1 MFTVWPDTATLD
13 TTPALPS
20 PWSYSQIKQFFSLAS
35 RTAWNWVSADWLCAS
50 TRYTT
55 TEPMAGW
62 RVLDLRQLTGT
73 IPTYLC
79 QQRHYRSKSRT
90 EYWKSDRR
98 GIKEAETWQENVFVC
113 LCARLCVHAWTL
125 LLLKKQIYG
134 ILDMYLR
141 ININVLGLAPCIT
154 IHPHRVWLHHFGSP
168 ENPAYVSECRNAFV
182 KIKPHTVSLKLNTLQ
197 LHTKVYLMYH
207 RKHLLCLWFF

>member
-35 RTAWNWVSADWLCAS
+35 RTAWTESLQTDFVHLHATPPLNQWLGEGCWIWGSSQVQSQHICVS
-50 TRYTT
+50 
-55 TEPMAGW
+55 
-62 RVLDLRQLTGT
+62 TGT
-73 IPTYLC
+73 IG
-79 QQRHYRSKSRT
+79 QRAEQSIGSQT
-90 EYWKSDRR
+90 EE
-98 GIKEAETWQENVFVC
+98 EAASWNLAGECVCVSVCTFVC
-113 LCARLCVHAWTL
+113 ACMNSPFV
-125 LLLKKQIYG
+125 KKTDLW

-154 IHPHRVWLHHFGSP
+154 IHPHRVWLHRFGSP